1 MHWKGPQSPL
11 SGAAQLDWAAGGAL
25 PQPAAVQ
32 AEARLGGAHLPRHA
46 PQPALRALRQQGRAR
61 RHARPRHPGP
71 QTIFKVII
79 VTHSLCVQATAS
91 SLELQ
96 CVPLYTLLLAV
107 SRPPPTVHWLI
118 LDIEGAEL
126 QVRVS
131 SLYPRPDPCG
141 LSTFPPNSAVTRC
154 CGPSPGTSWTSRW

>member
-1 MHWKGPQSPL
+1 M
-11 SGAAQLDWAAGGAL
+11 
-25 PQPAAVQ
+25 
-32 AEARLGGAHLPRHA
+32 
-46 PQPALRALRQQGRAR
+46 
-61 RHARPRHPGP
+61 
-71 QTIFKVII
+71 
-79 VTHSLCVQATAS
+79 QATAS

-131 SLYPRPDPCG
+131 PHL
-141 LSTFPPNSAVTRC
+141 FINV
-154 CGPSPGTSWTSRW
+154 PS